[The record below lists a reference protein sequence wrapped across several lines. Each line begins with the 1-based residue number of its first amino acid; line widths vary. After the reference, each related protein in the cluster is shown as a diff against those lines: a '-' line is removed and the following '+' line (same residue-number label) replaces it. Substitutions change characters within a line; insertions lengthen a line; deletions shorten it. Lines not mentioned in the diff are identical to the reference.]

1 MGYDYPFM
9 FAPQSLRR
17 DAPVIAH
24 RLVGSPNPE
33 LLEGALAGC
42 SLNAA
47 TRRRQQQHYGGGMVQ
62 GTMLPAP

>member
-1 MGYDYPFM
+1 MGYDYPFIVCSAE
-9 FAPQSLRR
+9 FEA

-33 LLEGALAGC
+33 PLEGALAGY

-47 TRRRQQQHYGGGMVQ
+47 TRPTDSSS
-62 GTMLPAP
+62 TMGVV